1 MNWYNQLVHKN
12 DENTK
17 MYIKHQVND
26 RNSRYFGGIINLSTG
41 IPSPSHTGT
50 GSVIGSWVCSYVNKD
65 SEYYH
70 QMKLKEKIE
79 YALDYMLNQQHE
91 DGTISPGWTNYH
103 SPPDTAFI
111 ITGFAQ
117 LYWLLQKDGAEEL
130 KKKIKLFLQRTIPA
144 MLTGGCHTPN
154 HRWVLASA
162 LSNLYTIFNKPELKQ
177 RAEEWLQEGMDI
189 TEDGEWTERS
199 NGIYNA
205 VSNICL
211 YHTASLLGKPEL
223 FNYIRK
229 NLDMMKFLVHPNGE
243 VVTDYSGRQDLGNTF
258 DLSPY
263 HLIYRLM
270 AFKDENPQYMAMADL
285 ALENFKDIGPV
296 NNHIMLGYLAFPFIQ
311 DEGIER
317 DELPKEYE
325 LFINEN
331 YNVKDNLNKMET
343 VGHHSKIKHSSMH
356 TSFGAQTVRYR
367 KNDISATIMGMNP
380 SFFSLRHGNIKLL
393 GTQIYTSFSPGVIE
407 FDSVERIDGGYR
419 LSTVLEKGYTGPL
432 PISSRS
438 MRSDTSVWYLLPHQ
452 LRESTH
458 TQTHRVWVDIKREE
472 NEWTIQLQT
481 DGLRDVFIQA
491 VFIFD
496 SNIKIKGNGI
506 EKIEENNY
514 FWKND
519 SLVIQDE
526 HDKMTLLTG
535 GYEHWQKSLGDISA
549 SKNLQI
555 YRVNLVSPSKKQ
567 FKLFLS

>member
-1 MNWYNQLVHKN
+1 MNWYHKIVHKN
-12 DENTK
+12 DEHTK

-50 GSVIGSWVCSYVNKD
+50 GSVIGAWICSYVNKD
-65 SEYYH
+65 SEYFH
-70 QMKLKEKIE
+70 QNELEVKIDN
-79 YALDYMLNQQHE
+79 ALDYMLYQQHE

-117 LYWLLQKDGAEEL
+117 LYWLLQKDGAERL
-130 KKKIKLFLQRTIPA
+130 MKKLKLFLQRTIPA

-162 LSNLYTIFNKPELKQ
+162 LSNLYAIFNKQELKQ
-177 RAEEWLQEGMDI
+177 RSEEWLQEGMDI

-199 NGIYNA
+199 NGIYNS

-211 YHTASLLGKPEL
+211 YHTASLLDKPEL
-223 FNYIRK
+223 FHYIRK
-229 NLDMMKFLVHPNGE
+229 NLDMMKYLVHPNGE

-270 AFKDENPQYMAMADL
+270 AFKDENPEYMAMADL
-285 ALENFKDIGPV
+285 ALENFNDLGPV

-311 DEGIER
+311 DESIER
-317 DELPKEYE
+317 AELPKEYE

-331 YNVKDNLNKMET
+331 YNVKDNLNRMET

-356 TSFGAQTVRYR
+356 TSFGAQTVRFR
-367 KNDISATIMGMNP
+367 KNDISATLMGMNP
-380 SFFSLRHGNIKLL
+380 SFFSLRHGKIKLL

-407 FDSVERIDGGYR
+407 FDSMEKIDDGYR
-419 LSTVLEKGYTGPL
+419 LSTVLEKGYKGPL
-432 PISSRS
+432 PISSSNMQGDRS
-438 MRSDTSVWYLLPHQ
+438 IWYLLPHH
-452 LRESTH
+452 LRETTH
-458 TQTHRVWVDIKREE
+458 MQTHRVWVDIKREE
-472 NEWTIQLQT
+472 SDWTIHLQT
-481 DGLRDVFIQA
+481 DDLSDVFIQA

-496 SNIKIKGNGI
+496 SNITIKGNGI
-506 EKIEENNY
+506 EKIEESNY
-514 FWKND
+514 FWKNGTLD
-519 SLVIQDE
+519 IQDE
-526 HDKMTLLTG
+526 RVQMTLLAG
-535 GYEHWQKSLGDISA
+535 EYEHWQKSLGDINA
-549 SKNLQI
+549 SKNLQV
-555 YRVNLVSPSKKQ
+555 YRVNLVSPINKQ
-567 FKLFLS
+567 FKLLFS